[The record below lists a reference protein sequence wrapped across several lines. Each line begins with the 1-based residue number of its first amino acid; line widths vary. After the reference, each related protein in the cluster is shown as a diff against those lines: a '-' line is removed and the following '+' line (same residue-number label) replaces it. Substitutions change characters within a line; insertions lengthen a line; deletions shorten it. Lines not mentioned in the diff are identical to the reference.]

1 MTISPEQLRSALSK
15 LNGKRDV
22 RVHLEQGSLC
32 TVAKA
37 LLVPAEDD
45 KIIKLTDG
53 TREFLI
59 DAQRVAWVE
68 IG

>member
-1 MTISPEQLRSALSK
+1 MTISPEQLRSAFSN

-22 RVHLEQGSLC
+22 RIHLEQGALC
-32 TVAKA
+32 TIAKA

-59 DAQRVAWVE
+59 DAYRVTWVE